1 LYIKCISLIIKI
13 YPKQNF
19 RPPIQAFSN
28 TFDLIYIERL
38 YIKLQRL
45 RWMGQ
50 LQPMG
55 GARNT
60 KKMCQANKHNNDPKR
75 DPRRVK
81 KGIRQMGIN
90 W

>member
-1 LYIKCISLIIKI
+1 
-13 YPKQNF
+13 
-19 RPPIQAFSN
+19 
-28 TFDLIYIERL
+28 
-38 YIKLQRL
+38 
-45 RWMGQ
+45 
-50 LQPMG
+50 MG